1 MCFHTPTYSSL
12 TMCIKKIWVIG
23 ILAPMSKEK
32 QFSTFHY
39 SFSHFQYYGSQL
51 TVLYTSTTPHPIASH
66 SEVIQFLNL
75 VSTDGIIL
83 KGHPR
88 PERQHRWLCFFEP
101 SLPPSVNTLSHMQ
114 FFQWRVGRCQDSH
127 MKTWGILTE
136 RDLHQRDSFPP
147 SEG

>member
-1 MCFHTPTYSSL
+1 MCFNTPTYSS
-12 TMCIKKIWVIG
+12 
-23 ILAPMSKEK
+23 
-32 QFSTFHY
+32 Y

-75 VSTDGIIL
+75 VSTDRIIL

-88 PERQHRWLCFFEP
+88 PERQHRWI
-101 SLPPSVNTLSHMQ
+101 SLPPSVNTLSHVQ

-136 RDLHQRDSFPP
+136 RDLHQRGSFLPSDGKKISCPP
-147 SEG
+147 AQNPLSTINFLSWVIFHVKLNQMIH